1 MGLGRVCKK
10 KRWGGSAGKK
20 RKCGSAYNTHV
31 VSFNSADEPP
41 HDFASAFPITQWRQK
56 NTTLLRVP
64 LFFFFF
70 FFFCRAVC
78 LFPPSSLAVSSL
90 PLWNPVHFSRF
101 FCLVRLSLA
110 FFGPQN
116 ITVTTGGM
124 SDEASRQLALEWLY
138 EFCLVQCTNTMMAND
153 PSYAGWGNIVER
165 KQSLSHSGSRLTV
178 AKKQK
183 KKNTKTSTTS
193 CQRWPRCAAT
203 SSSCARRLPS

>member
-1 MGLGRVCKK
+1 MGNFSGIFLTLGVKVTFPIQPMSRPMISRVHSLSHSGAKK
-10 KRWGGSAGKK
+10 TPHF
-20 RKCGSAYNTHV
+20 CGS
-31 VSFNSADEPP
+31 
-41 HDFASAFPITQWRQK
+41 
-56 NTTLLRVP
+56 
-64 LFFFFF
+64 LFSFFF